1 MMKSPCEGAAQ
12 VGYTKDVRAIWRRGK
27 ERPFIV
33 VYDARLNPHIL
44 PVRVKDIARKCNPP
58 IPYKP

>member
-1 MMKSPCEGAAQ
+1 MKSPCEGAAQ
-12 VGYTKDVRAIWRRGK
+12 VGYTKDFRAIWRRGK

-44 PVRVKDIARKCNPP
+44 LVRVKDIVRKCNPP

>member
-1 MMKSPCEGAAQ
+1 MKSPCERAAQ
-12 VGYTKDVRAIWRRGK
+12 VGYTKDFRAIWRRGK

-33 VYDARLNPHIL
+33 VHDARLNPHII
-44 PVRVKDIARKCNPP
+44 PVLVKDIVRKCNPP